1 VKFAVKAAAVAVG
14 MLTAVLTAGCGA
26 YAASAATVGAAGAPA
41 SNPPQVT
48 VRTCAAYGVRAIE
61 HHITVTRRPAQCRG
75 LSQAEVN
82 QAVATAVLRV
92 AGSAPKAVRR
102 RREAEAARYLDHLVT
117 ALPPGVSAVPAESPA
132 SAGGRDLAMSIA
144 ALIAWLV
151 AASSGGYVLGSW
163 MARGGTLRRGADSD
177 GGSGRGGSGD
187 ADGASVGSPPIVII
201 GHFGLALSG
210 LVVWVAY
217 LVTGWSA
224 LAWAAVVVLLPVA
237 GLGMATL
244 FVGLPGRGPAAP
256 AAAAASAASTASTG
270 AGGVGGA
277 GSIRA
282 DPGGTPATLVGT
294 RGTGTVSVRTRLS
307 PLIVA
312 GHGALAVTTIVLVLL
327 AALGA
332 AAH

>member
-1 VKFAVKAAAVAVG
+1 VKFAFKAAAVAVG
-14 MLTAVLTAGCGA
+14 VLTPVLAAGGGA
-26 YAASAATVGAAGAPA
+26 YAASAATAGAAGAPA

-82 QAVATAVLRV
+82 QAVGTAVLRV
-92 AGSAPKAVRR
+92 AGSAPKAIRR

-117 ALPPGVSAVPAESPA
+117 ALPPGVSAVPAESSTSA
-132 SAGGRDLAMSIA
+132 SGRDLAMSIA

-163 MARGGTLRRGADSD
+163 IARGGTLRRGADS
-177 GGSGRGGSGD
+177 GHEGSGD
-187 ADGASVGSPPIVII
+187 AGGASVGAPPIVII

-244 FVGLPGRGPAAP
+244 FVGLPGRSPAAP
-256 AAAAASAASTASTG
+256 VAAASSAGSTG
-270 AGGVGGA
+270 AGGAGGA

-294 RGTGTVSVRTRLS
+294 RGTGTMPVRARLS